1 MKKEQVWEF
10 VKKWYKDAAALVF
23 ITLAVTVLVVHFLGL
38 RGQDLTYPLEYK
50 GGDEMSA
57 LVSVRLVQE
66 SGWNIGTDKLTALDG
81 YYYNTSDVIAG
92 LHNADVFFEK
102 LFLWI
107 TGGQVAKTVNL
118 VYLSAFYM
126 IAYVAYFVLR
136 QLRIKEWLSIGGALV
151 YAFLPFIFIRG
162 IGHIVLSCYYFVP
175 LAVLMCI
182 WLYEDERFML
192 PGKGFFKYKRNYAGF
207 IMAFLIASEGI
218 GYWQI
223 FACFFLMVAML
234 TALLRTKD
242 WNYLKRGCISILSV
256 IVCVVIS
263 IIPEIFYRIV
273 HGGTGLEGRIRSI
286 ADSETYCLKIIQL
299 LLPVNGHGIRPLE
312 KLIYAYNEYVPCVNE
327 NWTAYIGI
335 VGAVGFL
342 FLLVWLFTR
351 RKNESTLTKRL
362 TVLADL
368 NICGILLA
376 TMGGFGSIIFMMGIE
391 IIRGY
396 NRISVF
402 IGFFAITAVCLL
414 LNEWEGK
421 IAKTVW
427 KCVYMGGVALVMLFA
442 IWEQNPSVSFNFE
455 SNKEEWISD
464 ADFFARVDAV
474 MDEDDSI
481 FQLPYAEYP
490 EGDIQNDMGHLSH
503 YIGYLHSD
511 KLKWSFGTTDGSD
524 TDIWYEQTASLP
536 VDKMIQEILSKGFDG
551 LYINRDAYEEP
562 EWTALE
568 KSVQEYTGVTPV
580 VSNDERLVFYKLR

>member
-1 MKKEQVWEF
+1 
-10 VKKWYKDAAALVF
+10 
-23 ITLAVTVLVVHFLGL
+23 
-38 RGQDLTYPLEYK
+38 
-50 GGDEMSA
+50 
-57 LVSVRLVQE
+57 
-66 SGWNIGTDKLTALDG
+66 
-81 YYYNTSDVIAG
+81 
-92 LHNADVFFEK
+92 
-102 LFLWI
+102 
-107 TGGQVAKTVNL
+107 
-118 VYLSAFYM
+118 M

-136 QLRIKEWLSIGGALV
+136 QLRIKEWLSTGGALV

-335 VGAVGFL
+335 VGAAGFL

-402 IGFFAITAVCLL
+402 IGF
-414 LNEWEGK
+414 
-421 IAKTVW
+421 
-427 KCVYMGGVALVMLFA
+427 
-442 IWEQNPSVSFNFE
+442 
-455 SNKEEWISD
+455 
-464 ADFFARVDAV
+464 
-474 MDEDDSI
+474 
-481 FQLPYAEYP
+481 LP
-490 EGDIQNDMGHLSH
+490 
-503 YIGYLHSD
+503 
-511 KLKWSFGTTDGSD
+511 
-524 TDIWYEQTASLP
+524 
-536 VDKMIQEILSKGFDG
+536 
-551 LYINRDAYEEP
+551 
-562 EWTALE
+562 
-568 KSVQEYTGVTPV
+568 
-580 VSNDERLVFYKLR
+580 

>member
-223 FACFFLMVAML
+223 FACFFLNGGNAYG
-234 TALLRTKD
+234 TAPHERLELFEARLYQYPQCDCMRCDFHYPGNFLQDCTWWNRT
-242 WNYLKRGCISILSV
+242 
-256 IVCVVIS
+256 
-263 IIPEIFYRIV
+263 
-273 HGGTGLEGRIRSI
+273 GR
-286 ADSETYCLKIIQL
+286 
-299 LLPVNGHGIRPLE
+299 
-312 KLIYAYNEYVPCVNE
+312 
-327 NWTAYIGI
+327 
-335 VGAVGFL
+335 
-342 FLLVWLFTR
+342 
-351 RKNESTLTKRL
+351 
-362 TVLADL
+362 
-368 NICGILLA
+368 
-376 TMGGFGSIIFMMGIE
+376 
-391 IIRGY
+391 
-396 NRISVF
+396 
-402 IGFFAITAVCLL
+402 
-414 LNEWEGK
+414 
-421 IAKTVW
+421 
-427 KCVYMGGVALVMLFA
+427 
-442 IWEQNPSVSFNFE
+442 QNPQYCRF
-455 SNKEEWISD
+455 
-464 ADFFARVDAV
+464 
-474 MDEDDSI
+474 
-481 FQLPYAEYP
+481 
-490 EGDIQNDMGHLSH
+490 
-503 YIGYLHSD
+503 
-511 KLKWSFGTTDGSD
+511 
-524 TDIWYEQTASLP
+524 
-536 VDKMIQEILSKGFDG
+536 
-551 LYINRDAYEEP
+551 
-562 EWTALE
+562 
-568 KSVQEYTGVTPV
+568 
-580 VSNDERLVFYKLR
+580 